1 MPITYKPL
9 LDLMN
14 QRNIKKTDLRDKPF
28 NLAPSTVAKIAKN
41 QPVSFDTLE
50 RLCKAFKVG
59 VSDIIEFEN

>member
-9 LDLMN
+9 LDVMN

-59 VSDIIEFEN
+59 VSDIIEFEK

>member
-14 QRNIKKTDLRDKPF
+14 QRNIKRTDLREKPF

-41 QPVSFDTLE
+41 KPVSFDTLE

-59 VSDIIEFEN
+59 VSDIIEFEK

>member
-1 MPITYKPL
+1 
-9 LDLMN
+9 MN
-14 QRNIKKTDLRDKPF
+14 QRNIKRTDLREKPF

-59 VSDIIEFEN
+59 VSDIIEFEK